1 MFTVKEFFY
10 DPELFQTLK
19 ITKKRKRLFHQEPQ
33 IIQKEIAEEDEIL
46 PKPKHKIRKQVNEL
60 PIEQIE
66 YQEINIIDYAD
77 IQEKYDFSSCTIT
90 NSVLEGTIIP
100 EKNCFKIIKFIYQ
113 FIDDIDV
120 IKSIT
125 LLNIIDGKHYEKGY
139 EPVEVDGEM
148 ISVQGV
154 PKNKSFKEIFNL
166 VTENALEFTI
176 DVILKTNEHLR
187 FTNYKLNYVS
197 GYLHPLQSCLI
208 TLRLTQIIFTIFIR
222 DSRNR

>member
-10 DPELFQTLK
+10 DPELFKTLK
-19 ITKKRKRLFHQEPQ
+19 ISKKRKRLFHQEPQ
-33 IIQKEIAEEDEIL
+33 IIQKEIAEEDEIVKEDEKEIL
-46 PKPKHKIRKQVNEL
+46 PKPKHKIRKQLNEL

-66 YQEINIIDYAD
+66 YQEINIIDYAN
-77 IQEKYDFSSCTIT
+77 IPEKYDFSSCTIT

-139 EPVEVDGEM
+139 EPVEVNGEM

-166 VTENALEFTI
+166 VVENALEFKI

-187 FTNYKLNYVS
+187 FTNYNY
-197 GYLHPLQSCLI
+197 
-208 TLRLTQIIFTIFIR
+208 IIFADIFTP
-222 DSRNR
+222 SNLVLLHCALPK

>member
-46 PKPKHKIRKQVNEL
+46 PQPKQKNKPR
-60 PIEQIE
+60 PIETPIE

-166 VTENALEFTI
+166 VIENALEFTI

-222 DSRNR
+222 DRRNR

>member
-166 VTENALEFTI
+166 VIENALEFTI

-187 FTNYKLNYVS
+187 FTNYNYIMFADIFAPSNLVL
-197 GYLHPLQSCLI
+197 LHCALPK
-208 TLRLTQIIFTIFIR
+208 
-222 DSRNR
+222 